1 MDHLL
6 RSQAPITAVGWQQ
19 ITEEAARVLRQ
30 RLAGRRLLS
39 FSASGDWTESAVGLG
54 RVEPIGAPTSTES
67 DAGAASQ
74 VAVASR
80 RVQAMVELQ
89 VDFQVSCAELA
100 AADRGAADMDTSPV
114 IQAAQRAAT
123 AEDTLVFVGDSDA
136 GVPGVAAASPHPL
149 VSSDK
154 GLLAAVAE
162 AVELCRDA
170 SVAGPY
176 ALGVGPE
183 LWVELV
189 AGSDRGYPLLSHLQ
203 LMLDGPI
210 VWAPSLDG
218 ALLVSQR
225 GGDFE
230 IRAGQDWSV
239 GYRSHDREA
248 VHLYLQENFTVLVN
262 TPEAA
267 VRIAGAAA
275 SSGVGFA

>member
-6 RSQAPITAVGWQQ
+6 RSQAPITEVGWQQ

-30 RLAGRRLLS
+30 RLAGRRLLE
-39 FSASGDWTESAVGLG
+39 FSATGDWAESAVGLG
-54 RVEPIGAPTSTES
+54 RVERITAT
-67 DAGAASQ
+67 DQ

-80 RVQAMVELQ
+80 RVQSLVELQ
-89 VDFQVSCAELA
+89 VDFDVSRDELA
-100 AADRGAADMDTSPV
+100 AADRGATDMDTAPI

-123 AEDTLVFVGDSDA
+123 AEDTLVFTGDSAA
-136 GVPGVAAASPHPL
+136 GVPGVAAVSPHPV

-154 GLLAAVAE
+154 GLLSAVAE
-162 AVELCRDA
+162 AVELLRDA

-210 VWAPSLDG
+210 VWAPSLEG

-239 GYRSHDREA
+239 GYLSHDQESVR
-248 VHLYLQENFTVLVN
+248 LYLQENFTVLVN

-267 VRIAGAAA
+267 VRIAGAGAPT
-275 SSGVGFA
+275 GVGFA

>member
-6 RSQAPITAVGWQQ
+6 RTQAPITAIGWQQ
-19 ITEEAARVLRQ
+19 ITDEAARVLRQ
-30 RLAGRRLLS
+30 RLAGRRLVS
-39 FSASGDWTESAVGLG
+39 FSASGDWSESSVALG
-54 RVEPIGAPTSTES
+54 RVDQLPPNSSADP
-67 DAGAASQ
+67 Q
-74 VAVASR
+74 VAVAAR
-80 RVQAMVELQ
+80 RVQAMVELE
-89 VDFQVSCAELA
+89 VDFEVSRAELA
-100 AADRGAADMDTSPV
+100 AADRGASDMDTSSV
-114 IQAAQRAAT
+114 ISAAQRAAT
-123 AEDTLVFVGDSDA
+123 AEDTLVFAGDSGA
-136 GVPGVAAASPHPL
+136 GVPGVSAASPHPV
-149 VSSDK
+149 VSSGE

-239 GYRSHDREA
+239 GYRSHDAESVR
-248 VHLYLQENFTVLVN
+248 LYLQENFTVLVN

-267 VRIAGAAA
+267 VRIAGAGAPV
-275 SSGVGFA
+275 GVGFA